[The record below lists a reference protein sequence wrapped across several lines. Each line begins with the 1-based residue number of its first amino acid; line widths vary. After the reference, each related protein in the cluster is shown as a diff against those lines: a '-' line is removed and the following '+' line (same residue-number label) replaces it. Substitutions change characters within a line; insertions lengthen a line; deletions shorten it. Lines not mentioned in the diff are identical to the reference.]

1 MSYVAYIVVIRQ
13 TKGNQMKAYSIRLTD
28 EMMERLQQEARDMEM
43 TPSDLI
49 RRLLNIAIKDHLS

>member
-1 MSYVAYIVVIRQ
+1 
-13 TKGNQMKAYSIRLTD
+13 MKAYSIRLTD